1 MSSKQQFEFVQQ
13 LARELAAGD
22 ISLPSLPDVVIK
34 IRSLLEEESCD
45 FSQVSKVVSV
55 DPVLVSKLFVFA
67 NSAYHNQT
75 GEKIESLET
84 AISRLGLELVRN
96 TAMSL
101 AVKQLL
107 LAEQHKNIV
116 GQIRKVWARSM
127 QYSCMSHAVAAQTD
141 GLNQETAFMC
151 GLLHEVG
158 KLYILT
164 KAKDFPE
171 FLGEQEAFNDVLN
184 EWHSQVGRCIVEAW
198 GFPQPVVESMVAAEF
213 LDEHTH
219 LPPEMVDVVFVAGM
233 LLHDSD
239 NDAQEFGVVPA
250 CQKLGINEDSKHRIS
265 TAYQEKLA
273 SVRQSFAQ

>member
-1 MSSKQQFEFVQQ
+1 MPSKQQFEFVQQ
-13 LARELAAGD
+13 LARELTAGD

-34 IRSLLEEESCD
+34 IRNLLEEESCD
-45 FSQVSKVVSV
+45 FNQVSKVVSI

-75 GEKIESLET
+75 GEKIESLEA

-107 LAEQHKNIV
+107 MAEQHKSIV
-116 GQIRKVWARSM
+116 QHIRKVWARSM
-127 QYSCMSHAVAAQTD
+127 QYSCMSHAVAAQKGD
-141 GLNQETAFMC
+141 LNQETAFMC

-171 FLGEQEAFNDVLN
+171 FLGDQDSFNDVLR
-184 EWHSQVGRCIVEAW
+184 EWHSQIGRCIVESW
-198 GFPQPVVESMVAAEF
+198 GFPQSVVESMVPDEF

-219 LPPEMVDVVFVAGM
+219 LQPEMVDVVFVAGM
-233 LLHDSD
+233 LLHESD
-239 NDAQEFGVVPA
+239 DDPQELGAVPA

-265 TAYQEKLA
+265 AAYQEKLA

>member
-1 MSSKQQFEFVQQ
+1 MPNKQQFEFVQQ
-13 LARELAAGD
+13 LARELTAGD

-34 IRSLLEEESCD
+34 IRNLLEEENCD
-45 FSQVSKVVSV
+45 FGKVSKVVSV
-55 DPVLVSKLFVFA
+55 DPALVSRLFVFA

-75 GEKIESLET
+75 GEKIDSLES

-107 LAEQHKNIV
+107 LAEKHKSIVQH
-116 GQIRKVWARSM
+116 IRKVWARSM
-127 QYSCMSHAVAAQTD
+127 QYSCMSHAVAAHKGD
-141 GLNQETAFMC
+141 VNHETAFMC

-171 FLGEQEAFNDVLN
+171 FLGDQDSFNDVLE
-184 EWHSQVGRCIVEAW
+184 EWHSQVGRCIVESW
-198 GFPQPVVESMVAAEF
+198 GFPQPVVESMLPDEF

-219 LPPEMVDVVFVAGM
+219 LPPEPVDVVFVAGK
-233 LLHDSD
+233 LLHEGDGETQD
-239 NDAQEFGVVPA
+239 LGAVPA
-250 CQKLGINEDSKHRIS
+250 CQKLGINEDSKHQIS
-265 TAYQEKLA
+265 GAYQEKLA